1 MRFISGAIVGAVLA
15 TSMTYVAAGSAQAD
29 DIALPTSTAAAV
41 DVESTTVPAAPQA
54 LSAQGVE
61 GADAA
66 GAAGDP
72 SDLVAELPAR
82 STDDFGLVGVT
93 WDRGFDTTGLLV
105 EVRLRTDGAWGEWEE
120 LHVEADDGSEG
131 GQDGTEP
138 LWVGSADG
146 VSVRVT
152 SPSGERPAGLKVA
165 TIDAGATST
174 STSDVSP
181 AVYRASAAGSVTT
194 AATTSRPAIILRSQ
208 WGAAP
213 NTKCDSPTVSSGI
226 RGAVVHHTAGTNSY
240 TAAQSA
246 QIVRATQAYHMK
258 SRKWCDLGYNF
269 LVDKYG
275 QIFEGRNGGV
285 DKAVRAAHS
294 GNAAV
299 NTYTMGV
306 SMMGTFAT
314 SAPTQATKD
323 AVAKLISWRLS
334 AAGVP
339 ATGTYS
345 LGGKTLNRI
354 AGHRD
359 VVGTE
364 CPGAAAYAWLS
375 ASGGLRQSVASM
387 MSASDTAISQRADK
401 LGPKATGALVK
412 AEYPFGSAPGGTK
425 ARYRKI
431 DIISTRF
438 GTFSLGDVV
447 RSRYNSLGA
456 QSGVMGAPTTIVTT
470 TRRSQVRVQRFHHG
484 TIYRVK
490 RKNKPLA
497 GFALYDRIEN
507 KYRSLKEASGKL
519 GVPTKSQRA
528 ISGGRQRAYFTQG
541 TLTLEANGRVTVSV
555 K

>member
-15 TSMTYVAAGSAQAD
+15 TSMTYVATGSAQAD
-29 DIALPTSTAAAV
+29 DVA
-41 DVESTTVPAAPQA
+41 VPAPAQTASADVSSTPVPAPTDDA
-54 LSAQGVE
+54 GLSAQAE
-61 GADAA
+61 GTD
-66 GAAGDP
+66 D
-72 SDLVAELPAR
+72 SDLVAELPPR

-93 WDRGFDTTGLLV
+93 WDRGFDAAGLLV
-105 EVRLRTDGAWGEWEE
+105 EVRLRTDGAWGDWEE
-120 LHVEADDGSEG
+120 LHVESDDGSEG

-152 SPSGERPAGLKVA
+152 SPTGQRPAGLKVA
-165 TIDAGATST
+165 TIDAAATSASA
-174 STSDVSP
+174 STVSN
-181 AVYRASAAGSVTT
+181 AVYTTSSASTVTT
-194 AATTSRPAIILRSQ
+194 AATTARPPIILRSQ

-285 DKAVRAAHS
+285 DRAVRAAHS

-306 SMMGTFAT
+306 SMMGTFSS

-323 AVAKLISWRLS
+323 AVARLISWRLS

-364 CPGAAAYAWLS
+364 CPGAAAYAWLK
-375 ASGGLRQSVASM
+375 ASGGLRQSVAAA
-387 MSASDTAISQRADK
+387 MSAPPTPVAQRAAR
-401 LGPKATGALVK
+401 LGAKTTGSVVQS
-412 AEYPFGSAPGGTK
+412 EYPFSAAPGGTK
-425 ARYRKI
+425 ARYQRV

-438 GTFSLGDVV
+438 GTFTLSNVV
-447 RSRYNSLGA
+447 RSRYNSLRA
-456 QSGVMGAPTTIVTT
+456 QSGVLGAPTSSQTATK
-470 TRRSQVRVQRFHHG
+470 RSQVRKQRFHYG

-490 RKNKPLA
+490 RKNRPVA
-497 GFALYDRIEN
+497 GYALYGRLEN
-507 KYRSLKEASGKL
+507 KYRSLGEASGKL
-519 GVPTKSQRA
+519 GVPVKTQRA
-528 ISGGRQRAYFTQG
+528 ISGGRQRAFFSSG
-541 TLTLEANGRVTVSV
+541 TLTLESNGRVTVSV